1 MGPDGFHVPCTA
13 PLGTVWQHV
22 PTVVCYCQD
31 FLKPDMQHVHRQ
43 IMSLS
48 RWQPA
53 VITQKRENAGQF
65 PFPNEKKRLTV
76 LPRLPW
82 RNLRRA
88 WFRHVKREPLA
99 IPAPRVQQL
108 IFESLRCDA
117 RVVHI
122 FFGHIGVQLLPFIA
136 ASPRP
141 VVVSFHGAD
150 VGVDARHPAWQAALQ
165 QVFARSALILAR
177 SESLLEGLKKLGC
190 PDKKLRLQRTGIPLD
205 AWPWQARLH
214 PADDAWHFV
223 QACRL
228 VPKKGL
234 RTTLRAFQEI
244 AARYPKASMTM
255 AGDGPLLEELHKAA
269 AAAGLA
275 GRVHFPGFLGQEAL
289 RRLVYSAHAFF
300 HPSETPADGNREGV
314 PNALLEAMA
323 SGLPVLATRHGGIP
337 EAVTHGHSGYLTAEG
352 DAPALARAAFDLTA
366 DPSRYQKMSAAAAAE
381 VATKFERKAQTAIL
395 ESYYD
400 EASGSKL

>member
-1 MGPDGFHVPCTA
+1 MRC
-13 PLGTVWQHV
+13 V
-22 PTVVCYCQD
+22 PTVACYCQD

-43 IMSLS
+43 IVSLS

-53 VITQKRENAGQF
+53 VITQKRENAEHF
-65 PFPNEKKRLTV
+65 PFPNEKKRLCV
-76 LPRLPW
+76 LPALPW

-88 WFRHVKREPLA
+88 WFRHIKRTPVV
-99 IPAPRVQQL
+99 IPSSRVHRL
-108 IFESLRCDA
+108 IYESLRFDA
-117 RVVHI
+117 QVVHI

-150 VGVDARHPAWQAALQ
+150 VGVDTLRPASRDALQ
-165 QVFARSALILAR
+165 QVFTHSTLIFARST
-177 SESLLEGLKKLGC
+177 SLLDGLEKLGC
-190 PDKKLRLQRTGIPLD
+190 PPDKLRLQRTGIPLE
-205 AWPWQARLH
+205 AWPFQARAQ
-214 PADDAWHFV
+214 PVDGAWHFV

-234 RTTLRAFQEI
+234 RTTLRTFQEI
-244 AARYPKASMTM
+244 AARYPKATLTL
-255 AGDGPLLEELHKAA
+255 AGDGPLLGELRAA
-269 AAAGLA
+269 AVAASLA
-275 GRVHFPGFLGQEAL
+275 DRVHFPGFLDQASL
-289 RRLVYSAHAFF
+289 RGLIYSAHAFI

-337 EAVTHGHSGYLTAEG
+337 EAVTHGQSGYLAAEG
-352 DAPALARAAFDLTA
+352 DVASLTQCAFDLMA
-366 DPSRYQKMSAAAAAE
+366 DPIGYQAMSAAACAE
-381 VATKFERKAQTAIL
+381 VSAKFERAAQTAIL

-400 EASGSKL
+400 EAAATAC

>member
-1 MGPDGFHVPCTA
+1 MASPRDVMRR
-13 PLGTVWQHV
+13 V
-22 PTVVCYCQD
+22 PTVTCYCQD

-48 RWQPA
+48 RWEPA
-53 VITQKRENAGQF
+53 VITQKRENADRF

-76 LPRLPW
+76 LPPLPW

-88 WFRHVKREPLA
+88 WFKHVKRAPLM
-99 IPAPRVQQL
+99 IPETRVRQL
-108 IFESLRCDA
+108 IYESLRFDA

-150 VGVDARHPAWQAALQ
+150 VGVDAQRPAWRAALQ
-165 QVFARSALILAR
+165 QVFRRSALILAR
-177 SESLLEGLKKLGC
+177 SESLLDGLEKLGC
-190 PDKKLRLQRTGIPLD
+190 PRQKLRLQRTGIPLD
-205 AWPWQARLH
+205 AWPFQVRPQ
-214 PADDAWHFV
+214 PADGAWHFV

-234 RTTLRAFQEI
+234 RTTLRAFAEI
-244 AARYPKASMTM
+244 ASRYPNATLTL
-255 AGDGPLLEELHKAA
+255 AGDGSLLDELRSAA
-269 AAAGLA
+269 ATAGLA
-275 GRVHFPGFLGQEAL
+275 DRIHFPGFLDQDAL
-289 RRLVYSAHAFF
+289 RRLIYSAHAFF

-337 EAVTHGHSGYLTAEG
+337 EAVTHGQSGSLVAEG
-352 DAPALARAAFDLTA
+352 DAPALAQAALDLIA
-366 DPSRYQKMSAAAAAE
+366 DPARYQTMSTAACAE
-381 VATKFERKAQTAIL
+381 VSAKFERGAQTAIL

-400 EASGSKL
+400 EAAGN

>member
-1 MGPDGFHVPCTA
+1 MRP
-13 PLGTVWQHV
+13 V
-22 PTVVCYCQD
+22 PTVACYCQD

-53 VITQKRENAGQF
+53 VITQKRENADRF

-76 LPRLPW
+76 LPPLPW

-88 WFRHVKREPLA
+88 WFRHVRREPLM
-99 IPAPRVQQL
+99 IPQGRVRQL
-108 IFESLRCDA
+108 IYETLRQDA
-117 RVVHI
+117 GVVHI

-150 VGVDARHPAWQAALQ
+150 VGVDAGRPAWRAALQ
-165 QVFARSALILAR
+165 QVFRHSALILAR
-177 SESLLEGLKKLGC
+177 SESLLKGLESLGC
-190 PDKKLRLQRTGIPLD
+190 PPEKLRIQRTGIPLD
-205 AWPWQARLH
+205 TWPYQARSA
-214 PADDAWHFV
+214 PSSGAWHFV

-234 RTTLRAFQEI
+234 RTTLRAFEEI
-244 AARYPKASMTM
+244 ARVYPAATLTL
-255 AGDGPLLEELHKAA
+255 AGDGPLREELARDA

-275 GRVHFPGFLGQEAL
+275 HRVAFPGFLDQEAL
-289 RRLVYSAHAFF
+289 RRLVYSAHVFF

-323 SGLPVLATRHGGIP
+323 SGLPVLATGHGGIP
-337 EAVTHGHSGYLTAEG
+337 EAVTDGVSGFLVPEG
-352 DAPALARAAFDLTA
+352 DAPALAQAALGLLA
-366 DPSRYQKMSAAAAAE
+366 DPALYQKMSAAACAE
-381 VATKFERKAQTAIL
+381 VCAKFERSDQTAIL

-400 EASGSKL
+400 EAMAGQQNRWKCA

>member
-1 MGPDGFHVPCTA
+1 MPIVA
-13 PLGTVWQHV
+13 
-22 PTVVCYCQD
+22 CYCQD
-31 FLKPDMQHVHRQ
+31 FLKPDMQHVYRQ

-53 VITQKRENAGQF
+53 VITQKRENASLF
-65 PFPNEKKRLTV
+65 PFPNEKKRV
-76 LPRLPW
+76 CILPPLPW

-88 WFRHVKREPLA
+88 WFRHVKRAPVA
-99 IPAPRVQQL
+99 IPPARVHRL
-108 IFESLRCDA
+108 IYESLRFDA
-117 RVVHI
+117 KVVHI

-150 VGVDARHPAWQAALQ
+150 VGVDAQHPAWRAALQ
-165 QVFARSALILAR
+165 QVFDRSALILAR
-177 SESLLEGLKKLGC
+177 SESLLDGLQKLGC
-190 PDKKLRLQRTGIPLD
+190 PENKLRLQRTGIPLD
-205 AWPWQARLH
+205 AWPFRERPQ
-214 PADDAWHFV
+214 PVDEAWHFV

-234 RTTLRAFQEI
+234 RTTLRAFQGI
-244 AARYPKASMTM
+244 AARYPKSRLTL
-255 AGDGPLLEELHKAA
+255 AGDGPLLDELRN
-269 AAAGLA
+269 AAAGAGLA
-275 GRVHFPGFLGQEAL
+275 DRVHFPGFLDQDAL
-289 RRLVYSAHAFF
+289 RSLIYSAHAFF

-337 EAVTHGHSGYLTAEG
+337 EAVTHGASGYLVAEG
-352 DAPALARAAFDLTA
+352 DAEALTQSAFDLVGDA
-366 DPSRYQKMSAAAAAE
+366 ASYHAMSAAACAE
-381 VATKFERKAQTAIL
+381 VSAKFERGAQTLIL

-400 EASGSKL
+400 QAAGMRR

>member
-1 MGPDGFHVPCTA
+1 MTGQAPCTSRRHI
-13 PLGTVWQHV
+13 VWPRV
-22 PTVVCYCQD
+22 PTVACYCQD

-53 VITQKRENAGQF
+53 VITQKREHADQF
-65 PFPNEKKRLTV
+65 PFPDERKRLKV
-76 LPRLPW
+76 LPPLPW

-88 WFRHVKREPLA
+88 WFRHVKRAPLV
-99 IPAPRVQQL
+99 IPASRVHRL
-108 IFESLRCDA
+108 IYESMRFDA
-117 RVVHI
+117 KVVHI

-150 VGVDARHPAWQAALQ
+150 VGVDAERPAWRAALQ
-165 QVFARSALILAR
+165 QVFQRSVLILAR
-177 SESLLEGLKKLGC
+177 SESLLDSLEKLGC
-190 PDKKLRLQRTGIPLD
+190 PRQKLRLQRTGIPLD
-205 AWPWQARLH
+205 AWPFLARPQ
-214 PADDAWHFV
+214 PADGAWHFV

-234 RTTLRAFQEI
+234 RTTLQAFAEI
-244 AARYPKASMTM
+244 AGRYPNSTLTL
-255 AGDGPLLEELHKAA
+255 AGDGPLREALRHAA
-269 AAAGLA
+269 VSAGLA
-275 GRVHFPGFLGQEAL
+275 DKVRFPGFLDQDAL
-289 RRLVYSAHAFF
+289 RRLIYSAHAFF

-323 SGLPVLATRHGGIP
+323 SGLPILATQHGGIP
-337 EAVTHGHSGYLTAEG
+337 EAVTHGASGHLVPEG
-352 DAPALARAAFDLTA
+352 DAPALAHAALDLLA
-366 DPSRYQKMSAAAAAE
+366 DASRYQTMSAAARAE
-381 VATKFERKAQTAIL
+381 VSTKFERGAQTAIL

-400 EASGSKL
+400 EAAAMRP